1 METSIDSFKLWVTF
15 DEDGDNYIWVQP
27 FNGDGYWEGDQPSN
41 VPEEFYTKL
50 DSMYNLA
57 FN

>member
-1 METSIDSFKLWVTF
+1 MEIFVDSFKIWVLV
-15 DEDGDNYIWVQP
+15 DGENYIWVQAE
-27 FNGDGYWEGDQPSN
+27 GEKGYWEGDQPSN